1 MIDFENS
8 IFWALY
14 FNGYFRGLYPRSQNL
29 ESLIIKKSKEETW
42 KEMTQ
47 PCTTS
52 KDLKNQ
58 KKLGIQS
65 SVL

>member
-8 IFWALY
+8 IFWAFY

-47 PCTTS
+47 LALHPR
-52 KDLKNQ
+52 
-58 KKLGIQS
+58 I
-65 SVL
+65 